1 MDKTNMEQ
9 VSFEEL
15 WAKLSGS
22 TNFGQ
27 DELIEMLSVQDDAEK
42 DFYIYHRNSAFCVPL
57 HKIREF
63 FTRHKKPIPPMTQDQ
78 EVKYLREKVQKLE
91 SEVEA
96 HVGQDAIAKP
106 APDNVTEV
114 HDLPPEE
121 DTKVAE
127 EEAVPPVDTGSND
140 APVGEEPELLPVIE
154 SNVPVT
160 KEKIIPPKRDEGIP
174 PAHERKKMTLKETRA
189 MLAEELKNKPLP
201 KAKVTDSSV
210 AKNIKDR
217 EGEVDQLLKK
227 K

>member
-1 MDKTNMEQ
+1 MNKENMEQ

-15 WAKLSGS
+15 WSKLSGS

-27 DELIEMLSVQDDAEK
+27 DEIIEMLSVQDDAGK

-63 FTRHKKPIPPMTQDQ
+63 FTRHKKPVPPMTQDQ

-91 SEVEA
+91 AEVE
-96 HVGQDAIAKP
+96 VRTGQAQIAKP
-106 APDNVTEV
+106 APDVP
-114 HDLPPEE
+114 D
-121 DTKVAE
+121 KVLEAE
-127 EEAVPPVDTGSND
+127 G
-140 APVGEEPELLPVIE
+140 GEPEITGQDSPVVE
-154 SNVPVT
+154 ETAKV
-160 KEKIIPPKRDEGIP
+160 IPPKRDENIP
-174 PAHERKKMTLKETRA
+174 LAHERKKMTLKETRA